1 MKKIVL
7 TLLLAVSAL
16 SFGED
21 HKNDILEDRIENQIQ
36 LELRNNITA
45 DYDVDIYRNMAN
57 VEIDLKS
64 SVKNKE
70 EYNLIGQK
78 VASIVREET
87 GITDISVS
95 IEKDHHFKET
105 IVDNIIYTT
114 NYPSI
119 WLSSS
124 YQEDLMVKLS
134 DHFIYKMH
142 IDDNLAIEVLNEYIS
157 FIERSHKVAT
167 KLTTTNGQEKIAS
180 LSNQEKVLKKKL
192 VTMLKSQKNFDE
204 FGQFVKNHYLNHS
217 NRM

>member
-21 HKNDILEDRIENQIQ
+21 HKNDIIEDRIENQIQ

-95 IEKDHHFKET
+95 IEKDHHFKDDEL
-105 IVDNIIYTT
+105 VYT
-114 NYPSI
+114 
-119 WLSSS
+119 
-124 YQEDLMVKLS
+124 
-134 DHFIYKMH
+134 
-142 IDDNLAIEVLNEYIS
+142 
-157 FIERSHKVAT
+157 
-167 KLTTTNGQEKIAS
+167 
-180 LSNQEKVLKKKL
+180 KKF
-192 VTMLKSQKNFDE
+192 N
-204 FGQFVKNHYLNHS
+204 
-217 NRM
+217 